1 MFRFASTVVAVAALA
16 APTVALAN
24 QGGSPSPGSNTLQF
38 AAGEAC
44 AFPVEIQSSG
54 KSKSMP
60 FKGGRVITLFAQ
72 SVTTAVNLAD
82 PSKSITVRGGGN
94 WHDVILPSGAIL
106 GSMSGHSYI
115 VGNPFGL
122 LLLIGQ
128 FSVVIAPDGQIT
140 EPPVGNG
147 RQVQLC
153 DLIA

>member
-1 MFRFASTVVAVAALA
+1 
-16 APTVALAN
+16 
-24 QGGSPSPGSNTLQF
+24 
-38 AAGEAC
+38 
-44 AFPVEIQSSG
+44 
-54 KSKSMP
+54 MP